1 VARINPITP
10 IVEIFRYAFLG
21 AGTVSWGTLAYSF
34 LMMIVVFFVGV
45 LLFNRVEQTFMDT
58 V

>member
-1 VARINPITP
+1 MMLNPVSP

-21 AGTVSWGTLAYSF
+21 SGFISWKFWGIS
-34 LMMIVVFFVGV
+34 MIVTVMILFIGV
-45 LLFNRVEQTFMDT
+45 ILFSKVEKTFMDT